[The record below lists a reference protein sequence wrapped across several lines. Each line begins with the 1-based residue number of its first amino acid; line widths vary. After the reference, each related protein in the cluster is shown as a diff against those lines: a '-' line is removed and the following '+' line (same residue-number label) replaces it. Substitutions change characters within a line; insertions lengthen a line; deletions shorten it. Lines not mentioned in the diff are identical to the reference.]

1 MLDIKENYDKIIPA
15 QKKGG
20 TNMKKDKVYGF
31 TNENL
36 AVFPEI
42 YNFTNANILTVLG
55 SGDQYFQAKLNGAQ
69 NVDVF
74 DINYLAWHH
83 FVLKYTAIKIL
94 SYEDFMQMF
103 IKDGLDNQ
111 VVYTKLRLYLID
123 EVKNFF
129 DKLIELQRKFSS
141 IKISNAIFNNST
153 KDYIPYLNKEK
164 YYQLQNILGNSSLPN
179 FYNCNL
185 TDLPKHLNNSYDIA
199 IFSNIYH
206 YLGMDVKTY
215 RDFLNQ
221 FHCQDILAL
230 YTWILNKD
238 DQRDFLSNGFAI
250 YKVEGVIDKKDYVV
264 SLKRQK

>member
-1 MLDIKENYDKIIPA
+1 M
-15 QKKGG
+15 
-20 TNMKKDKVYGF
+20 
-31 TNENL
+31 
-36 AVFPEI
+36 
-42 YNFTNANILTVLG
+42 
-55 SGDQYFQAKLNGAQ
+55 
-69 NVDVF
+69 
-74 DINYLAWHH
+74 
-83 FVLKYTAIKIL
+83 

-111 VVYTKLRLYLID
+111 VIYTKLRPYLID
-123 EVKNFF
+123 EVKRFF

-141 IKISNAIFNNST
+141 IKISNASFDNSI
-153 KDYIPYLNKEK
+153 KDYIPYLNKEN
-164 YYQLQNILGNSSLPN
+164 YYQLQNILQASSLPN

-185 TDLPKHLNNSYDIA
+185 TDLPSYLNNSYDIA

-221 FHCQDILAL
+221 LNCQDILAL

-238 DQRDFLSNGFAI
+238 EQRDFLSNGFAI

-264 SLKRQK
+264 SLKRKK